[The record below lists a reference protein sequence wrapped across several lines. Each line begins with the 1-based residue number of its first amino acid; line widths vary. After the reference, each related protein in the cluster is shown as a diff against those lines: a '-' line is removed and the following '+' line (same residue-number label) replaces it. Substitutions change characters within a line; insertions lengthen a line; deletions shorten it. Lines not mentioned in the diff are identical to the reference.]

1 MRKFQIFSKVKNITY
16 YLVLALKGFGMG
28 AANVI
33 PGVSGGTVALITG
46 IFEELI
52 DSIKSFD
59 LKAIKLLF
67 SGRFREF
74 SEYVNLRFLASVFLG
89 VGVSIFSLAK
99 LLEFL
104 FNNYPVYIWAYFFG
118 LILASI
124 YFVGRTVEKWNLSVI
139 LTFIIG
145 TAAALS
151 ISFLNPANENSSF
164 IYLIICG
171 VVAICSMILP
181 GLSGSFVLILLG
193 NYRLLINAIGNL
205 RIDILL
211 PIIIGAGVGL
221 VAFSHLLSWIYKKYR
236 NETIS
241 TLTGFILGSLA
252 IIWPWKNSFDTEG
265 TIIPINKYG
274 AYIDNNQN
282 ILVDIKPFGY
292 KQVFPESF
300 DSVVILSLMLIIIGV
315 VSIWLME
322 KFANSDQLK

>member
-1 MRKFQIFSKVKNITY
+1 VKSIKHY
-16 YLVLALKGFGMG
+16 FILVIKGFGMG
-28 AANVI
+28 AANII

-59 LKAIKLLF
+59 IKALKLLF
-67 SGRFREF
+67 TGKFREF
-74 SEYVNLRFLASVFLG
+74 SQHVNFNFLVSVFLG
-89 VGVSIFSLAK
+89 VGISIFSLAK

-118 LILASI
+118 LILASV
-124 YFVGRTVEKWNLSVI
+124 YFVGKSIEKWNASVVV
-139 LTFIIG
+139 TFIVG

-151 ISFLNPANENSSF
+151 ISFLNPANENDSF
-164 IYLIICG
+164 FYLIICG

-193 NYRLLINAIGNL
+193 NYRLLINAIGNI
-205 RIDILL
+205 RFDVLL

-221 VAFSHLLSWIYKKYR
+221 VAFSHLLSWVYKKYR

-252 IIWPWKNSFDTEG
+252 IIWPWKNSFDEEG
-265 TIIPINKYG
+265 VVLPVNKYG
-274 AYIDNNQN
+274 AFIDENQE
-282 ILVDIKPFGY
+282 ILVDIKPYGY
-292 KQVFPESF
+292 LQKLPETF
-300 DSVVILSLMLIIIGV
+300 DSIVVFSIVLVIIGV
-315 VSIWLME
+315 ISIWFME
-322 KFANSDQLK
+322 RYANTNKTES